1 MAMTGFFDTSSP
13 LVSVL
18 LPISRLDEYFEIAL
32 SSTLTQG
39 LRDIEVLVLANGVTN
54 SEYARLVEICSFDT
68 RVILHRL
75 NVRGLMFALNYGIE
89 FSRSDFIARMDADDV
104 SFPDRFEKQLNFL
117 LKNINV
123 GVVGGRVQL
132 IDAAGNVLNRPY
144 RFFETHEE
152 IIGVLPYRN
161 PLCHPGLMFRKSA
174 LLKVW
179 GYRFGFM
186 SEDHEMF
193 IRMMNAGVM
202 FHNLDDLVL
211 SYRRHDAQI
220 TSPERAKSHFAEISA
235 FMWIHFCNTKRFAFL
250 LGAIA
255 VYPPIRKARN
265 TISNLLF
272 RRSASKSSSYNTGVS
287 AK

>member
-1 MAMTGFFDTSSP
+1 MAMTGYCDRPSTI
-13 LVSVL
+13 VSVL

-32 SSTLTQG
+32 SSILTQS
-39 LRDIEVLVLANGVTN
+39 LRDIEVLVLANGVSD
-54 SEYARLVEICSFDT
+54 SEYARLVEMCAADA

-75 NVRGLMFALNYGIE
+75 NVCGLMFALNYGIE
-89 FSRSDFIARMDADDV
+89 FSRSEYIARMDADDV
-104 SFPDRFEKQLNFL
+104 STQDRFEKQLDFL
-117 LKNINV
+117 LKNPSV

-132 IDAAGNVLNRPY
+132 IDSNGKVLNRPY
-144 RFFETHEE
+144 KFFNTHEE
-152 IIGVLPYRN
+152 IVNVLPYRN

-193 IRMMNAGVM
+193 IRMMYAGVI

-211 SYRRHDAQI
+211 LYRRHSAQI
-220 TSPERAKSHFAEISA
+220 TNPAKARAHFAEISA
-235 FMWIHFCNTKRFAFL
+235 FMWINFYSTKRLAFL

-255 VYPPIRKARN
+255 IYPPVRRVRN
-265 TISNLLF
+265 FITNLLL
-272 RRSASKSSSYNTGVS
+272 RRSSSNGAVNGRGIL
-287 AK
+287 